1 MAFQKTQRRYASF
14 GAATALP
21 KELIDHFWYI
31 IDNYLKGVFPL
42 ENLLIFTFSKSIK
55 NRLVIEYQD
64 KEKQLKIAFDTHF
77 SYDPFL
83 PLRVYIVDNN
93 GIETLLLDHE
103 IN

>member
-1 MAFQKTQRRYASF
+1 MPVSGQR
-14 GAATALP
+14 TAMP

-55 NRLVIEYQD
+55 NHLVIEYQD